1 MVHSKH
7 FISIRKTRMTRMIK
21 IARVTEVTKMTLM
34 NRVNLGTRMSW
45 FKDDK
50 GDFINKVDCDECD
63 I

>member
-1 MVHSKH
+1 MN
-7 FISIRKTRMTRMIK
+7 RMIR

-45 FKDDK
+45 FKDDY
-50 GDFINKVDCDECD
+50 GDFINKLDWDDWD